1 MKKIIKSAYSPT
13 IIKTNEL
20 DSKAYI
26 KMLIQNA
33 KRNQK
38 FKKMKNKEC
47 NQKH

>member
-1 MKKIIKSAYSPT
+1 MKKITKSAYSPT

-38 FKKMKNKEC
+38 FKKMKYKEC

>member
-1 MKKIIKSAYSPT
+1 MKKITKSGYRSP

-26 KMLIQNA
+26 KMLIQNV
-33 KRNQK
+33 KRSQK
-38 FKKMKNKEC
+38 FKKMQNKEC